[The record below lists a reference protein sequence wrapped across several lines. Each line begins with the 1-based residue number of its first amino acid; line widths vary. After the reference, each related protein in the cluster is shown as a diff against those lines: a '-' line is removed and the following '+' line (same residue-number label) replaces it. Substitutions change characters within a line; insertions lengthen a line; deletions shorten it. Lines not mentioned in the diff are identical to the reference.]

1 MPNDTTA
8 RSPSQ
13 PPVSSTRGPAH
24 SAPGNRPSAF
34 PHPTRDSVTTIRA
47 DGSRPFLYPADT
59 HGNFTFARRISAAFL
74 IALYLA
80 LPWIDINGY
89 PAVFL
94 DIAARRFHL
103 FGFTLAAQDTWL
115 LFFVITG
122 TGFSLFF
129 VTALLG
135 RIWCGWACPQTVFL
149 DHVYRRIERWIDGD
163 AFARRQLAAAPPS
176 AVKTLKRVAKHAL
189 YLGVSAV
196 IAHLFLAYFVSIP
209 EVWSMIR
216 AAPVEHWSAFGFM
229 AVSTGILYFNFA
241 WFREQLCIVVCPYGR
256 LQSVLIDD
264 HSLVIGYDAA
274 RGEPRGKAH
283 PRSDE
288 RQRVE
293 TSARLAAAAT
303 HPSHPSPASLS
314 RTGDCID
321 CFKCVNVCP
330 TGIDIRQGLQLECI
344 GCTAC
349 IDACDDVMTRLHRPT
364 GLIRYDSQAGFAGQP
379 TRWLRPRIALY
390 GLLLVVG
397 ACVASWALS
406 TIKPAAFSVTRIIG
420 APYIVDANS
429 IRNQFLVRIVNKRT
443 EPVRFVL
450 DLGHL
455 PARLRQTGFTE
466 PVEVPPL
473 GEIVQP
479 LILQQPRHDYT
490 APFNFE
496 IHLADVA
503 HTFHL
508 ERDVEFLGPEAR
520 LLREEEE
527 EGGGGRPDRHSD
539 DDHH

>member
-1 MPNDTTA
+1 MT
-8 RSPSQ
+8 Q
-13 PPVSSTRGPAH
+13 
-24 SAPGNRPSAF
+24 SAFANRPSAI

-59 HGNFTFARRISAAFL
+59 NGNFTFARRISAAFL

-94 DIAARRFHL
+94 DVADRRFHL
-103 FGFTLAAQDTWL
+103 FGLTLAAQDTWL

-149 DHVYRRIERWIDGD
+149 DHVYRRIERWIEGD
-163 AFARRQLAAAPPS
+163 AVARRRLAAAPPS
-176 AVKTLKRVAKHAL
+176 ATKTLQRVAKHAL
-189 YLGVSAV
+189 YILVSAV
-196 IAHLFLAYFVSIP
+196 IAHLFLAYFVSLP

-216 AAPVEHWSAFGFM
+216 SAPAEHWAAFGFM

-241 WFREQLCIVVCPYGR
+241 WFREQLCIVICPYGR

-283 PRSDE
+283 RSNDVGIE
-288 RQRVE
+288 L
-293 TSARLAAAAT
+293 ARAQ
-303 HPSHPSPASLS
+303 
-314 RTGDCID
+314 GDCID
-321 CFKCVNVCP
+321 CLKCVHVCP

-364 GLIRYDSQAGFAGQP
+364 GLIRYDSQAAFAGQR
-379 TRWLRPRIALY
+379 TRWFRPRTALY
-390 GLLLVVG
+390 GLLLLVG
-397 ACVASWALS
+397 ACVASWAVS
-406 TIKPAAFSVTRIIG
+406 TVKPASLGVTRIVG

-429 IRNQFLVRIVNKRT
+429 VRNQFLVRIVNKRNA
-443 EPVRFVL
+443 PASFVL
-450 DLGHL
+450 TLAHT
-455 PARLRQTGFTE
+455 PAHVRQTGFNE
-466 PVEVPPL
+466 PVTVPPL

-479 LILQQPRHDYT
+479 LILQQPRPDYA

-496 IHLADVA
+496 VRLADA
-503 HTFHL
+503 AQTFHL
-508 ERDVEFLGPEAR
+508 DREVEFLGPEAR
-520 LLREEEE
+520 LLREEEQE
-527 EGGGGRPDRHSD
+527 QRE
-539 DDHH
+539 HH